1 MSRSAIAALLSLLAL
16 PSAAP
21 AATPPSDPDA
31 RAAAVEAQMTDDERF
46 QLLHSVVTVSYP
58 PYVESPYK
66 DVKAMAGYV
75 PGIPR
80 LGIPAQ
86 TMTDASLGVTNP
98 LQLRPGDVATALP
111 SGLAI
116 AATFDPELAR
126 RAAAM
131 VGREARAKAF
141 NVLLAPGINLTRD
154 PRNGRNFE
162 YLGEDPLLT
171 GIMGGA
177 AVQGIQSQRV
187 VSAIKHFALNDQ
199 ETQRFTLDAVID
211 EAGLRESDL
220 LAFEIAIERGKP
232 GSVMCAYNHVNGTPA
247 CGSDFL
253 LNQVLKRDW
262 RYPGWV
268 MSDWG
273 PIRDDYVSGGLDQQ
287 AGANMDSQIWFDG
300 PLRERLADGR
310 TSRNRIS
317 DMVRRILR
325 SLYAVGVDPT
335 ASESPIDYP
344 AHAKVA
350 REVAENGIVILKN
363 DGALPLAA
371 DARSILVIGGH
382 ADIGVLSGAGS
393 SQVTPVGGPAAIIPV
408 GGPLPMGLLA
418 RQLYMPSSP
427 LRALQA
433 ALPKAAIQYDS
444 GHQPEAAAAA
454 AAGADVV
461 ILFAT
466 HWQSEGF
473 DAGSMTLPQGQ
484 DRLIDMVAR
493 ANPNVIVVLE
503 TGNPVT
509 MPWLNTV
516 KAVVEAWY
524 PGQEGGRAIADVLTG
539 AVNPSGRLPMT
550 FPVSERQNPRPE
562 IPGLGAAP
570 GKNVTVP
577 YSEGSDV
584 GYRWFAARGEKP
596 QFPFG
601 HGLGY
606 TRFEHGRLRIKAGA
620 EITASF
626 TVTNSGPRSGA
637 DVPQIYLVEAAGRK
651 LQRLGGFAKV
661 RLKPGETSKVTVTLE
676 PRVIADWVNGAWQ
689 IEAGAYRFALG
700 KSADELGPSVM
711 VNLKSRRWGSDGAA
725 ARNMTR

>member
-1 MSRSAIAALLSLLAL
+1 
-16 PSAAP
+16 
-21 AATPPSDPDA
+21 
-31 RAAAVEAQMTDDERF
+31 MTDDERF

-58 PYVESPYK
+58 PYVQSPFK

-86 TMTDASLGVTNP
+86 AMTDASLGVTNP
-98 LQLRPGDVATALP
+98 LQLRVGDVATALP

-116 AATFDPELAR
+116 ASTFDPELAR

-131 VGREARAKAF
+131 VGSEARAKAF

-232 GSVMCAYNHVNGTPA
+232 GSVMCAYNHVNGAPA

-253 LNQVLKRDW
+253 LNKVLKSDW

-273 PIRDDYVSGGLDQQ
+273 PVQDDYVSGGLDQQ

-300 PLRERLADGR
+300 PLRKRVAEGS
-310 TSRNRIS
+310 TSRSRIS

-335 ASESPIDYP
+335 PEERPIDYP
-344 AHAKVA
+344 AHAKIA
-350 REVAENGIVILKN
+350 REVAQNGIVLLKN

-371 DARSILVIGGH
+371 NAKSILVIGGH
-382 ADIGVLSGAGS
+382 ADIGVLSGGGS
-393 SQVTPVGGPAAIIPV
+393 SQVTPVGGPAAIIPI
-408 GGPLPMGLLA
+408 GAPMPMGLLA
-418 RQLYMPSSP
+418 RQLYMPSPP

-433 ALPKAAIQYDS
+433 ALPKADIRYDS
-444 GHQPEAAAAA
+444 GYQAEVAAAAA
-454 AAGADVV
+454 RSADVV

-466 HWQSEGF
+466 HWQGEGF
-473 DAGSMTLPQGQ
+473 DAGSMTLPEGQ
-484 DRLIDMVAR
+484 DRLISMVAR
-493 ANPNVIVVLE
+493 ANPNVTVVLE

-509 MPWLNTV
+509 MPWLGEV
-516 KAVVEAWY
+516 RAVVEAWY
-524 PGQEGGRAIADVLTG
+524 PGQEGGAAIADVLTG

-562 IPGLGAAP
+562 IPGLGAAA
-570 GKNVTVP
+570 GEKITVP
-577 YSEGSDV
+577 YNEGSDV
-584 GYRWFAARGEKP
+584 GYRWFAARGETP
-596 QFPFG
+596 LFPFG

-606 TRFEHGRLRIKAGA
+606 TTFEHGRLVIKAGT
-620 EITASF
+620 EISARF
-626 TVTNSGPRSGA
+626 TVTNSGALPGA
-637 DVPQIYLVEAAGRK
+637 DVPQVYLVDASGRR
-651 LQRLGGFAKV
+651 LQRLAGFAKV
-661 RLKPGETSKVTVTLE
+661 RLQPKETRSVTVTLE
-676 PRVIADWVNGAWQ
+676 PRVIAEWVDGAWQ
-689 IEAGAYRFALG
+689 IEGGIYRFALG
-700 KSADELGPSVM
+700 KSAGELGPATTVR
-711 VNLKSRRWGSDGAA
+711 LAARRWRPEGAA
-725 ARNMTR
+725 EGKSAR